1 MEVKMNC
8 IYHKIVNWS
17 LPVLACIILITAGCS
32 QNKSQNK
39 PAGVYEIR
47 PGILSGYLKP
57 EVLPNSVALLP
68 PPPAAGSTA
77 YALDQE
83 ISRKNLALRGTTR
96 WALAAADANL
106 MFPRAADAFS
116 CALGLPI
123 TETHTP
129 HLYMLLRRTVADAGF
144 STYNAKKHYQRKR
157 PFIVNE
163 QPVCTPDSREF
174 LVANGSY
181 PSGHA
186 AIGWVW
192 ALILGEIAPEH
203 ADAIF
208 ARGRSFGESRII
220 CNVHWHSDVVAG
232 RFIGAAAVARLHAD
246 PAFRA
251 ELEAAK
257 AEVANLRTKGYKPLR
272 DCRSEADALQYD
284 IY

>member
-1 MEVKMNC
+1 MEIIMNC
-8 IYHKIVNWS
+8 LYHKTARWL
-17 LPVLACIILITAGCS
+17 LPILACISFTAGCS
-32 QNKSQNK
+32 EYKSQNK

-47 PGILSGYLKP
+47 AGMLSGYLKP

-68 PPPAAGSTA
+68 PPPAIGSTA
-77 YALDQE
+77 YALDRE
-83 ISRKNLALRGTTR
+83 VSRKGLALRGTTR
-96 WALAAADANL
+96 WALAAVDASL

-123 TETHTP
+123 TEKHTP

-144 STYNAKKHYQRKR
+144 STYYAKKHYQRKR
-157 PFIVNE
+157 PFMVNE
-163 QPVCTPDSREF
+163 EPVCTPNSLEF

-192 ALILGEIAPEH
+192 ALILGEIAPKQ

-208 ARGRSFGESRII
+208 ARGRTFGESRIV
-220 CNVHWHSDVVAG
+220 CNVHWSSDVAAG

-251 ELEAAK
+251 DLEAAR
-257 AEVANLRTKGYKPLR
+257 AEVANLRTQGYKPLR
-272 DCRSEADALQYD
+272 DCRAEADALQYD
-284 IY
+284 IF

>member
-1 MEVKMNC
+1 
-8 IYHKIVNWS
+8 
-17 LPVLACIILITAGCS
+17 
-32 QNKSQNK
+32 
-39 PAGVYEIR
+39 
-47 PGILSGYLKP
+47 
-57 EVLPNSVALLP
+57 
-68 PPPAAGSTA
+68 
-77 YALDQE
+77 
-83 ISRKNLALRGTTR
+83 
-96 WALAAADANL
+96 
-106 MFPRAADAFS
+106 
-116 CALGLPI
+116 
-123 TETHTP
+123 
-129 HLYMLLRRTVADAGF
+129 MLLRRTVADAGF

-192 ALILGEIAPEH
+192 ALILGEIAPEQ

-257 AEVANLRTKGYKPLR
+257 AEVANFRTKGYKPLR
-272 DCRSEADALQYD
+272 DCRAEADALQYG